1 MLSYEYLNVHW
12 YILKKRA
19 LGVKVAKMIVCIKNK
34 YIVVLLLCGWL
45 ALPATPSLG
54 AVIVYDRVT
63 TVNTPVYLKVLTKG
77 RIFADGGRLVEFFL
91 DEKSLGKNLTGGD
104 GYGYRKYVP
113 QQAGIIK
120 LRATSDGE
128 SGNGIVLVMKKSE
141 KAILIEIEGGFKD
154 AVVSDIAAGAGRRAV
169 AEMKQKY
176 RVIYLSRNTGVRMA
190 RSWLDEMEFPDAPV
204 LRWKGAQTLNALKE
218 KGIQLYAII
227 GAGAVIEA
235 AADHVNNRYTFDKT
249 QKGQTVRDW
258 HELMTKLSTSATD
271 NSKKNKK

>member
-1 MLSYEYLNVHW
+1 MYR

-19 LGVKVAKMIVCIKNK
+19 PSVKMAKMKVFLKIN
-34 YIVVLLLCGWL
+34 YLPVLLLCGWL
-45 ALPATPSLG
+45 VLPATRSLG

-91 DEKSLGKNLTGGD
+91 DDKSLGKNLTGGD

-113 QQAGIIK
+113 QRAGIIK
-120 LRATSDGE
+120 VRATSDGE
-128 SGNGIVLVMKKSE
+128 SDNGIVLVMKKSE

-154 AVVSDIAAGAGRRAV
+154 AVVSDIAAGAGRQAV
-169 AEMKQKY
+169 EELQKKY

-190 RSWLDEMEFPDAPV
+190 RTWLDEMEFPDAPL
-204 LRWKGAQTLNALKE
+204 LRWKGAQTLSALKK

-227 GAGAVIEA
+227 GAAGVIKA
-235 AADHVNNRYTFDKT
+235 AADHIDKRYTFDT
-249 QKGQTVRDW
+249 SQKGETVRDW
-258 HELMTKLSTSATD
+258 HELMTKLSKNVHD
-271 NSKKNKK
+271 NSKRQKKK